1 MAEIASGTH
10 TTSGTEWSLFT
21 DAAGPASEST
31 PIEAEVWIDTSALT
45 GGDLIVVRSYEKV
58 RASDT
63 QRLLDEPLYVG
74 AGRPI
79 VVLPLHLY
87 RHGYDVTVTAVSGT
101 PTVTWSIRTP
111 GA

>member
-1 MAEIASGTH
+1 MPETMTGTRA
-10 TTSGTEWSLFT
+10 TNGTEWSLFA
-21 DAAGPASEST
+21 DASGPTSQTT
-31 PIEAEVWIDTSALT
+31 PIEAEIWIDTSGVSGAAE
-45 GGDLIVVRSYEKV
+45 IVVRQYEKV

-63 QRLLDEPLYVG
+63 QRQFDEPLYVS

-79 VVLPLHLY
+79 VVIPLHLY
-87 RHGYDVTVTAVSGT
+87 RHGYDVTVTAITGT